1 MTDKNFNE
9 ELNRLGFP
17 LFTGR
22 ETVDADLVLAQMA
35 QSQDPRL
42 WEGFAVVLANGFERG
57 LLDYPKVLDSL
68 KDKKAKDD
76 CRSLVLMSLALYR
89 FLGLKFSWAGSLK
102 DLLKGPKEFD
112 LFLKKFKQ
120 NEDFDLA
127 GKKMSPDRLK
137 TVFSNYFSGRQ
148 GELNNMLNSKDEMGL
163 EYALSQVFSP
173 KQKELFFKKLKG
185 ERLTKTENEYY
196 SRTVKKK
203 VLALANAELHRMAK
217 QLLS

>member
-102 DLLKGPKEFD
+102 DLLKGSKEFD